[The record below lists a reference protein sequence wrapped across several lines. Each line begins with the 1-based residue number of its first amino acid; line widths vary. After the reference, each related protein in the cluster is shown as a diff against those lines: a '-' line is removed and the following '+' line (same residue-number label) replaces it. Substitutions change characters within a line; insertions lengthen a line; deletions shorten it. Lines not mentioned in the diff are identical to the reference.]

1 MNRKVFILVAVLLVL
16 AATILLVVLSCTA
29 ELEVA
34 EVFNA
39 FAGKDCLAPVLLSVR
54 SESGS
59 VVRLEFDEPVKAFGR
74 SFEPSTARCDG
85 RFVYVSLPKSLP
97 PGQQSELSGRV
108 RDYSGNTTGFS
119 VSVWG
124 FNPRLP
130 EMIINEFTTK
140 GTLKSPSRTELRV
153 LGDGNL
159 NGIVLYCGIPDDYDV
174 CVMLGDIEVKKDD
187 LVVVW
192 WTDALPE
199 DVAQRETGVWNICS
213 ESTEK
218 PSSNN
223 GTLVLCE
230 NPSSGSAVIDAV
242 VYSNFSQS
250 QEGFGTKAALMRAR
264 WVISAGAW
272 TGEAVDGTSSTA
284 TRSVSRYSDG
294 RDSDTGSDWYI
305 TVTSGATFGAANTS
319 EVFAGN

>member
-1 MNRKVFILVAVLLVL
+1 MNRKVFILVALLLVL
-16 AATILLVVLSCTA
+16 AVAVLLAVLSCGT
-29 ELEVA
+29 EPEPA

-39 FAGKDCLAPVLLSVR
+39 FIGKDCQAPTLLTVK

-59 VVRLEFDEPVKAFGR
+59 IIRLEFDEPVKVFGK

-85 RFVYVSLPKSLP
+85 RFVYVSLPDSLP
-97 PGQQSELSGRV
+97 PGRQSTVSGRV
-108 RDYSGNTTGFS
+108 RDYSGNTMGFS

-130 EMIINEFTTK
+130 EIIINEFSTK
-140 GTLKSPSRTELRV
+140 GTAKSPARTELRV

-174 CVMLGDIEVKKDD
+174 CMMLGDIEVKKDD
-187 LVVVW
+187 LVVIW
-192 WTDALPE
+192 WTEALPE
-199 DVAQRETGVWNICS
+199 DVSQRESGVWNICARS
-213 ESTEK
+213 AGK

-230 NPSSGSAVIDAV
+230 NPSSGSAVMDAV

-250 QEGFGTKAALMRAR
+250 HEGFGTKAALLRAR

-284 TRSVSRYSDG
+284 TRSVSRFSGG
-294 RDSDTGSDWYI
+294 RDSDSSSDWYV

-319 EVFAGN
+319 EAFMGN

>member
-1 MNRKVFILVAVLLVL
+1 MNRKVFILVAVLLIL
-16 AATILLVVLSCTA
+16 AAAILLVVLSCGT
-29 ELEVA
+29 EPEPA

-39 FAGKDCLAPVLLSVR
+39 FIGKDCLSPTLLSVK

-59 VVRLEFDEPVKAFGR
+59 IIRLEFDEPVKVFGR
-74 SFEPSTARCDG
+74 SFEPSAARCDG

-97 PGQQSELSGRV
+97 PGQKSTVSGRV
-108 RDYSGNTTGFS
+108 KDYSGNTTGFS

-130 EMIINEFTTK
+130 ETVINEFSTK
-140 GTLKSPSRTELRV
+140 GTAKSPSRTELLV
-153 LGDGNL
+153 LGEGNL

-187 LVVVW
+187 LVVIW
-192 WTDALPE
+192 WTEALPE
-199 DVAQRETGVWNICS
+199 DVVPREAGVWNICAQS
-213 ESTEK
+213 AQK

-230 NPSSGSAVIDAV
+230 NPSSGSAVMDAV

-250 QEGFGTKAALMRAR
+250 HEGFGTRAALLRAR
-264 WVISAGAW
+264 WVLASGAW
-272 TGEAVDGTSSTA
+272 TGDAVDGTSSTA
-284 TRSVSRYSDG
+284 TRSVCRFSG
-294 RDSDTGSDWYI
+294 RTDSDSDSDWYV
-305 TVTSGATFGAANTS
+305 TVTSGSTFGAANTS
-319 EVFAGN
+319 EAFIGN